1 MKLLSCHIENFGKL
15 SGFSYVFED
24 GLNVLLEE
32 NGWGKSTFAA
42 FLKVMFYGFEGENR
56 RSEDSNERLRYR
68 PWAGGTYGGS
78 VTFTS
83 GDRVYRMH
91 RSFGARGKEDAFLL
105 FDDETGLPSADFTE
119 HIGEELFGIDRDSF
133 TRTVFWSQ
141 QDHQT
146 EATALIQAKIG
157 DLSAEHGDL
166 PDYDR
171 SIRQLQR
178 EIDRLSPDRASGQI
192 RKKEARAAV
201 LEAEAAR
208 LPQLRQQLEECAML
222 KKSLSTELAQIR
234 AEAREAAAKAAAEE
248 AAARIAA
255 EEAAAR
261 IAAEEAAA
269 RTNAEAASGDPAAVT
284 AATRAARAAL
294 QAKLDASRRRLEML
308 RKVRRD
314 TALAGHRERE
324 EYLRVGRERSR
335 AENAAAL
342 ALSQRAHRF
351 QMFAVAAVFAA
362 VILFVLIGTGA
373 LSLPFLTIGILLLG
387 AGSYSLVRFRR
398 VATEEIIPSQDLL
411 SLQEEEAELRASLRT
426 LSIRMKRAQVQ
437 MQEEQQTLHALKL
450 QLRRLPADS
459 KSSDASQR
467 ESLNA
472 APGSREGLNAAPGS
486 REGLT
491 AAPGSREGLNAAPG
505 SREGL
510 NAAPVSLQRA
520 AAQPALYDRR
530 EEECRRRLLSA
541 AQQADDLRDRIKE
554 SGDAAG
560 QLQNLRKEIETLRLQ
575 YDTCVKTAAYLEQAR
590 TSFNSRYMNPFLRSF
605 SQHYAML
612 TGESAENIK
621 TDADFGITV
630 MSEGLPRD
638 PSLMSEGTR
647 DLIGLCRRMAM
658 IDAMYPSEK
667 PFLVLD
673 DPFSNLDDERVKGG
687 MRFLHNASYEYQ
699 ILYLTCHASR
709 V

>member
-486 REGLT
+486 REGL
-491 AAPGSREGLNAAPG
+491 
-505 SREGL
+505 